1 MPHALTWIAGGA
13 VSVVL
18 HGAAGGLYLLNR
30 DLQPAPTQQPA
41 QSQVQFD
48 TLRAPRQD
56 AEAQQPDAD
65 TAKPSDTTS
74 TDLEPNAIPQSKA
87 LLVTASPPQAAAV
100 EPDTDSLGADTPDT
114 LALAPLAP
122 PTTTAALA
130 PPPQNAAAAR
140 PPQSVTVTATTA
152 PATLISTSP
161 PLTATVVAS
170 SASTQ
175 ALPSTTLATPTTLAL
190 RPDTPQIVA
199 TAAQGT
205 TVATASAQGAPLPAA
220 VTNAS
225 ISTASP
231 LRATSAKAATAWQF
245 SDRIVTNPTAVAT
258 IQAFMSP
265 TNDTATDVKDD
276 LSNLLGGVDC
286 ARLSAT
292 FIPETG
298 ALEMRGHIPDPALAD
313 SIVAAMQQQVG
324 DGIPVTA
331 NLLHLP
337 HPQCGALTGIA
348 GVGLPQS
355 TDQFTSNRL
364 IGSASHA
371 RAYEYSEG
379 QRLQFDLAAPDYDA
393 VVYVD
398 YFTADGDV
406 IHLVPNDTIPLELL
420 PAETLIQIGADRP
433 GKPGMM
439 ITIGPPYGQ
448 EIAVAFAAS
457 RPLYDG
463 LRPLIEPAA
472 PYLEFLT
479 ERVAQARIDDADFKG
494 EWVYFF
500 ITTAPAPQ

>member
-41 QSQVQFD
+41 QSQVQLD

-56 AEAQQPDAD
+56 AEAQQLDAD
-65 TAKPSDTTS
+65 TAKLSDTTS

-87 LLVTASPPQAAAV
+87 LLVAASPPQAAAV

-114 LALAPLAP
+114 LALTPLAP

-130 PPPQNAAAAR
+130 PPPQNATAAR
-140 PPQSVTVTATTA
+140 
-152 PATLISTSP
+152 P
-161 PLTATVVAS
+161 PLTATVVATN
-170 SASTQ
+170 APTQ
-175 ALPSTTLATPTTLAL
+175 ALPSTTLATPTILAL

-205 TVATASAQGAPLPAA
+205 TVATASAQGSPLPAA

-337 HPQCGALTGIA
+337 RPQCGALTGIA
-348 GVGLPQS
+348 SVGLPQS
-355 TDQFTSNRL
+355 TDQFTNNRL

-406 IHLVPNDTIPLELL
+406 IHLAPNDTIPLELL

-433 GKPGMM
+433 GKPGLM

-457 RPLYDG
+457 KPLYYG
-463 LRPLIEPAA
+463 LRPLVEPAA
-472 PYLEFLT
+472 HYLEFLT